1 MVWGYGGKIHSE
13 SFFEKKATLFTHPWM
28 SEKTLKKKI
37 NSENTV
43 SNEGCLY
50 QNECSYI
57 KMNVNITK

>member
-1 MVWGYGGKIHSE
+1 
-13 SFFEKKATLFTHPWM
+13 M

-50 QNECSYI
+50 QNECNYI
-57 KMNVNITK
+57 KMNEMVHGGMGAKCTRKVFLKKRA